1 MSTYY
6 MYIAFIFKRLY
17 FRPLMKTK
25 PKFFT
30 GDNKFIVFD
39 YLVPA
44 KLCDPTPCKNGGT
57 CQLSNPSKEMG
68 YSCTCRPGYI
78 GFQCQWGKSHMHYEQ
93 PSQCIMIS
101 LISWISSFSNCFIFI
116 TSVFASPSQKFRLG
130 GTGIGRNYK
139 LWWSL
144 LMFQWNSV
152 V

>member
-1 MSTYY
+1 MSTYYMY

-57 CQLSNPSKEMG
+57 CQLDDTAQYHLG
-68 YSCTCRPGYI
+68 YNCTCKPGYI
-78 GFQCQWGKSHMHYEQ
+78 GLNCEWGKCYLYFMH
-93 PSQCIMIS
+93 P
-101 LISWISSFSNCFIFI
+101 
-116 TSVFASPSQKFRLG
+116 R
-130 GTGIGRNYK
+130 
-139 LWWSL
+139 
-144 LMFQWNSV
+144 
-152 V
+152 